1 MSVSS
6 ELYKV
11 NVVGDGSTPSI
22 AFNRKVF
29 NSTDI
34 KGFKYDTT
42 TNVETALVNGTDFT
56 VTGAGDTSSG
66 VTITPSAS
74 IPTGTNWV
82 LYSDAGNA
90 QSTTLTTA
98 GEFPAKSLEY
108 AFDKL
113 AIGTQEAD
121 GKADRALKLP
131 MSDTASTDLPNKTD
145 RASKVLGFDASGNP
159 TAYAQGT
166 SSNADAITYDQGDT
180 GSSATTVEAKLQE
193 SISVKDFGAV
203 GDNTTDDT
211 TAFQEAIDA
220 LPTRGGSILVPEGG
234 YIVAGASLNEGTRV
248 INWIMDKSSVN
259 ERVGTAQAG
268 ATTSITLD
276 AGASASNDFYNGL
289 WIRITGGTG
298 SGQATVINDYNGT
311 TKVATVEGEGSGRVW
326 QTTPDATSVFEIDA
340 DLPGVRLIVGEYDLP
355 ETTFQANRNVYVQ
368 DHRKIGETSADANAT
383 TRQYAIHIDG
393 FMSEDA
399 AQTTERELRALSF
412 DLGTDVD
419 NLDGEIR
426 GIKGRVYATGGSSNL
441 RAIYGFADAKAAS
454 GFTGV
459 LTGMLATVYKNG
471 NSASESVGIRAHMDD
486 GCTAGVQVAGA
497 GVAAT
502 DEMSYAYM
510 ARTGSGQPCLASV
523 AYFMAHGGNGT
534 EGQGDFLLLYES
546 ATSLSRSAAPFIVN
560 YKGQTLSKSLYSG
573 SISSLA
579 DDAATSIT
587 PPAGT
592 SGILKV
598 WVATASGF
606 FAEVYYRVSGTP
618 LTEEGYK
625 GANTELT
632 TGALTGTTGTDTKL
646 TVSSHSDGSV
656 YIENRTGASRS
667 IGYCWFTTF

>member
-11 NVVGDGSTPSI
+11 NVVGDGSTPTI

-42 TNVETALVNGTDFT
+42 TYVETALVNGTDFT
-56 VTGAGDTSSG
+56 VAGAGDTSSG
-66 VTITPSAS
+66 VTITPASA

-82 LYSDAGNA
+82 MYSDAGNA
-90 QSTTLTTA
+90 QATTLTTA

-108 AFDKL
+108 TFDKL

-131 MSDTASTDLPNKTD
+131 ISDTASTDLPNKTD
-145 RASKVLGFDASGNP
+145 RANKLLGFDSNGNPTTAAKNDSYVSVLDYSAVGDSSTDNTSAFQSAINALSSKGGNILVPSASGNYLV
-159 TAYAQGT
+159 TAASLTVGT
-166 SSNADAITYDQGDT
+166 KVVNWILD
-180 GSSATTVEAKLQE
+180 GSVVNEL
-193 SISVKDFGAV
+193 
-203 GDNTTDDT
+203 DNTT
-211 TAFQEAIDA
+211 E
-220 LPTRGGSILVPEGG
+220 
-234 YIVAGASLNEGTRV
+234 
-248 INWIMDKSSVN
+248 
-259 ERVGTAQAG
+259 
-268 ATTSITLD
+268 
-276 AGASASNDFYNGL
+276 
-289 WIRITGGTG
+289 
-298 SGQATVINDYNGT
+298 
-311 TKVATVEGEGSGRVW
+311 
-326 QTTPDATSVFEIDA
+326 A
-340 DLPGVRLIVGEYDLP
+340 DLPGIYLIVGNYSLP
-355 ETTFQANRNVYVQ
+355 ETTFQSNRNVYVH
-368 DHRKIGETSADANAT
+368 DYRRVGETTADANNT
-383 TRQYAIHIDG
+383 TRQYAIHVDG

-412 DLGTDVD
+412 DLGTNVA
-419 NLDGEIR
+419 NLDGEVR
-426 GIKGRVYATGGSSNL
+426 GIKGRVYATGGASNL
-441 RAIYGFADAKAAS
+441 RAIYGFADAEAAS
-454 GFTGV
+454 GFTGA
-459 LTGMLATVYKNG
+459 LTGILATVYRNG
-471 NSASESVGIRAHMDD
+471 NSASEAVGIRAHMDN

-497 GVAAT
+497 GVANT
-502 DEMSYAYM
+502 DQMSYAYM

-534 EGQGDFLLLYES
+534 QGQGDFLLLYES
-546 ATSLSRSAAPFIVN
+546 TTSLSRNVAPFIVN

-573 SISSLA
+573 SLTIA

-598 WVATASGF
+598 WVVTASGF

-646 TVSSHSDGSV
+646 TISSHSDGSV

-667 IGYCWFTTF
+667 LGYCWFTTF

>member
-42 TNVETALVNGTDFT
+42 TSVETALVNGTDFT
-56 VTGAGDTSSG
+56 VTGAGNTSSS

-145 RASKVLGFDASGNP
+145 RANKLLGFDSNGNPTTAAKNDSYVSVLDYSAVGDSSTDNTSAFQSAINALSSKGGNILVPSASGNYLL
-159 TAYAQGT
+159 TAASLTVGT
-166 SSNADAITYDQGDT
+166 KVVNWILD
-180 GSSATTVEAKLQE
+180 GSTVNEL
-193 SISVKDFGAV
+193 
-203 GDNTTDDT
+203 DNTT
-211 TAFQEAIDA
+211 E
-220 LPTRGGSILVPEGG
+220 
-234 YIVAGASLNEGTRV
+234 
-248 INWIMDKSSVN
+248 
-259 ERVGTAQAG
+259 
-268 ATTSITLD
+268 
-276 AGASASNDFYNGL
+276 
-289 WIRITGGTG
+289 
-298 SGQATVINDYNGT
+298 
-311 TKVATVEGEGSGRVW
+311 
-326 QTTPDATSVFEIDA
+326 A
-340 DLPGVRLIVGEYDLP
+340 DLPGIYLIVGNYSLP
-355 ETTFQANRNVYVQ
+355 ETTFQANRNVYVH
-368 DHRKIGETSADANAT
+368 DYRRVGETTADANNT
-383 TRQYAIHIDG
+383 TRQYAIHVDG
-393 FMSEDA
+393 FMTEDA

-412 DLGTDVD
+412 DLGTNVA
-419 NLDGEIR
+419 NSQGEVR
-426 GIKGRVYATGGSSNL
+426 GIKGRVYATGGASNL
-441 RAIYGFADAKAAS
+441 RAIYGFADAEAAS
-454 GFTGV
+454 GFTGA
-459 LTGMLATVYKNG
+459 LTGILATVYRNG
-471 NSASESVGIRAHMDD
+471 NSASESVGLRAHMDD

-497 GVAAT
+497 GVANT
-502 DEMSYAYM
+502 DQMSYAYM

-534 EGQGDFLLLYES
+534 QGQGDFLLLYES
-546 ATSLSRSAAPFIVN
+546 TTSLSRNVAPFIVN